1 MIRRELY
8 KMEMPKKTFTNKRM
22 GDILIEQGL
31 ITPQQLQ
38 EALEMQKEGN
48 KKRLGEI
55 FVETGV
61 LSWEKLYDVLQYV
74 YETEFIDL
82 SNYVIDPEVI
92 SLISEKTALQFKIIP
107 ISKNNGE
114 LVIAMANPLDVYA
127 IDFVRDHTKVKKI
140 KSLLASEEDIL
151 NAITNYYELGEYDD
165 IIERLGTELVFR
177 EEEED
182 EDSKKL
188 EARSKEA
195 PIIQLVNMLIVQG
208 VKDRASDIHI
218 EPNEKG
224 LLIRFRIDGMLHDI
238 KALPNSIKSAII
250 SRIKILAKMDIAER
264 RLPQDGRF
272 QVKFGTREVDLR
284 VSSIPTVFGEKAVLR
299 LLDKSKG
306 LIKLE
311 QLGFIPEQLEV
322 FKSVIT
328 KSYGII
334 LLTGPTGSGKTTTLY
349 AAINDVNSKDKN
361 IITVEDPVEYK
372 LSRVNQIQVKSK
384 IDLTFANTL
393 RSILRQD
400 PDIIM
405 VGEIRDAETAQIAV
419 QAALTGHLVLSTL
432 HTNDAASAITRL
444 IDMNVEAFLISSS
457 VIAVIAQRLV
467 RVICE
472 KCKEAYEPAKD
483 VISGLNIKVNSN
495 GDGQVKLYRGT
506 GCSLCKN
513 TGYYGRTSIYELIV
527 LDEDIKTLIIS
538 KASSNIIK
546 DTAIKKG
553 MKTLKDNGLEKA
565 LQGITTIEEVL
576 RVAG

>member
-1 MIRRELY
+1 
-8 KMEMPKKTFTNKRM
+8 
-22 GDILIEQGL
+22 
-31 ITPQQLQ
+31 
-38 EALEMQKEGN
+38 MQKNGN
-48 KKRLGEI
+48 KNRLGEI
-55 FVETGV
+55 FVETGAINREE
-61 LSWEKLYDVLQYV
+61 LSEVLQYV
-74 YETEFIDL
+74 YAAEYVEL

-92 SLISEKTALQFKIIP
+92 SLISEKAALRFKLIP
-107 ISKNNGE
+107 ISKNEDE
-114 LVIAMANPLDVYA
+114 LTIAMANPLDVYA
-127 IDFVRDHTKVKKI
+127 IDFVRDHTKIKKI
-140 KSLLASEEDIL
+140 KSLLASEEDVL

-165 IIERLGTELVFR
+165 IIEKLGTEIVFK
-177 EEEED
+177 EEEEE

-188 EARSKEA
+188 EAISREA

-238 KALPNSIKSAII
+238 RTLPNTIKSAVV

-284 VSSIPTVFGEKAVLR
+284 VSTIPTVLGEKVVLR

-311 QLGFIPEQLEV
+311 QLGFTTKQLEE
-322 FKSVIT
+322 FKSIIF

-349 AAINDVNSKDKN
+349 AALNQVNSKDKN

-372 LSRVNQIQVKSK
+372 LNRINQIQIKPK
-384 IDLTFANTL
+384 INLTFANTL

-419 QAALTGHLVLSTL
+419 QAALTGHLVFSTL
-432 HTNDAASAITRL
+432 HTNDAASALTRL
-444 IDMNVEAFLISSS
+444 IDMDVETFLISSS
-457 VIAVIAQRLV
+457 VIGVIAQRLV
-467 RVICE
+467 RVIWE
-472 KCKEAYEPAKD
+472 KCKEEYIPEEN
-483 VISGLNIKVNSN
+483 VLSGLNIKDKSN
-495 GDGQVKLYRGT
+495 NDGKIKLYRGT
-506 GCSLCKN
+506 GCSFCKN

-527 LDEDIKTLIIS
+527 LDEEIKSLIIS

-546 DTAIKKG
+546 DAAIKKG
-553 MKTLKDNGLEKA
+553 MKTLKDSGLKKVM
-565 LQGITTIEEVL
+565 QGITTIEEVL

>member
-1 MIRRELY
+1 
-8 KMEMPKKTFTNKRM
+8 MEMSKKPYTDKRI

-31 ITPQQLQ
+31 ITSQQLK
-38 EALEMQKEGN
+38 EALEMQKKGN

-55 FVETGV
+55 LVEIGAIRR
-61 LSWEKLYDVLQYV
+61 EELYETLQYI
-74 YETEFIDL
+74 YETEYVDL

-92 SLISEKTALQFKIIP
+92 SLIPEKTALQFKLIP
-107 ISKNNGE
+107 ISKNNGEDE
-114 LVIAMANPLDVYA
+114 LVIAMANPLDIYA
-127 IDFVRDHTKVKKI
+127 IDFVKDYTKIKKI
-140 KSLLASEEDIL
+140 KCMLAPEEDII
-151 NAITNYYELGEYDD
+151 NAINNYYELGEYED
-165 IIERLGTELVFR
+165 IIEKLGTDIVFKE

-182 EDSKKL
+182 LKKL
-188 EARSKEA
+188 EEISREA

-218 EPNEKG
+218 EPNKIG

-238 KALPNSIKSAII
+238 TTLPNNIKSAVI

-272 QVKFGTREVDLR
+272 QVKFGNREVDLR
-284 VSSIPTVFGEKAVLR
+284 VSSIPTVFGEKVVLR

-306 LIKLE
+306 LIRLE
-311 QLGFIPEQLEV
+311 YLGLFPEQLTQ
-322 FKSVIT
+322 FQSIIS

-349 AAINDVNSKDKN
+349 AALNGVNSKEKN

-372 LSRVNQIQVKSK
+372 LDRINQIQIKPK
-384 IDLTFANTL
+384 INLTFANTL

-419 QAALTGHLVLSTL
+419 QAALTGHLVFSTL
-432 HTNDAASAITRL
+432 HTNDAASALTRL
-444 IDMNVEAFLISSS
+444 IDMDIETFLISSS
-457 VIAVIAQRLV
+457 VIGVIAQRLV

-472 KCKEAYEPAKD
+472 KCKKEYVPGED
-483 VISGLNIKVNSN
+483 VLSGLNIKGNLN
-495 GDGQVKLYRGT
+495 NNKIKLYRGT
-506 GCSLCKN
+506 GCSFCKN
-513 TGYYGRTSIYELIV
+513 TGYYGRTSIYELVV
-527 LDEDIKTLIIS
+527 LNEEIRTLIVS
-538 KASSNIIK
+538 KASSNVIK
-546 DTAIKKG
+546 DVAIKNG
-553 MKTLKDNGLEKA
+553 MKTLKDSGLKKA
-565 LQGITTIEEVL
+565 IQGITTIEEVL

>member
-1 MIRRELY
+1 
-8 KMEMPKKTFTNKRM
+8 MEMSKKPYSNKRI

-31 ITPQQLQ
+31 ITSKQLK
-38 EALEMQKEGN
+38 EALEMQKNGN

-55 FVETGV
+55 FVETGAITK
-61 LSWEKLYDVLQYV
+61 EELYEVLQFV
-74 YETEFIDL
+74 YETEYVDL

-92 SLISEKTALQFKIIP
+92 SLIPEKIALQFKLIP
-107 ISKNNGE
+107 ISQNDNE
-114 LVIAMANPLDVYA
+114 LTIAMANPLDVYA
-127 IDFVRDHTKVKKI
+127 IDFVRDHTKIKKI
-140 KSLLASEEDIL
+140 KSLLAPEEDIL
-151 NAITNYYELGEYDD
+151 NTINSYYELGEYDD
-165 IIERLGTELVFR
+165 IIEKLGTEIVFKEE

-182 EDSKKL
+182 SKRL
-188 EARSKEA
+188 EAISKEA

-224 LLIRFRIDGMLHDI
+224 LLVRFRIDGMLHDVR
-238 KALPNSIKSAII
+238 ALPNTIKSAIV

-284 VSSIPTVFGEKAVLR
+284 VSTIPTVLGEKVVLR

-311 QLGFIPEQLEV
+311 KLGFIPEQLDE
-322 FKSVIT
+322 FKSVIS

-334 LLTGPTGSGKTTTLY
+334 LITGPTGSGKTTTLY
-349 AAINDVNSKDKN
+349 AALNQVNSKDKN

-372 LSRVNQIQVKSK
+372 LNRINQIQIKPK
-384 IDLTFANTL
+384 INLTFANTL

-419 QAALTGHLVLSTL
+419 QAALTGHLVFSTL
-432 HTNDAASAITRL
+432 HTNDAASALTRL
-444 IDMNVEAFLISSS
+444 IDMDVETFLISSS

-472 KCKEAYEPAKD
+472 KCKEEYTPGKD
-483 VISGLNIKVNSN
+483 VLSGLNIKTNSKD
-495 GDGQVKLYRGT
+495 DGKVKLYRGT
-506 GCSLCKN
+506 GCSFCKN

-527 LDEDIKTLIIS
+527 LDEEIRSLIIS

-546 DTAIKKG
+546 DAAIKKG
-553 MKTLKDNGLEKA
+553 MKTLKDSGLKKA

>member
-1 MIRRELY
+1 MNIT
-8 KMEMPKKTFTNKRM
+8 KKTFSNKRI
-22 GDILIEQGL
+22 GDILIEQSS
-31 ITPQQLQ
+31 ITHQQLK
-38 EALEMQKEGN
+38 EALEMQKNGN

-55 FVETGV
+55 FVETGAITR
-61 LSWEKLYDVLQYV
+61 EELYEVLQYV
-74 YETEFIDL
+74 YETEYVDL

-92 SLISEKTALQFKIIP
+92 SLIPEKTAIRLKLIP
-107 ISKNNGE
+107 ISKSDDE
-114 LVIAMANPLDVYA
+114 LIVAMANPLDVYA
-127 IDFVRDHTKVKKI
+127 IDFIRDHTKIKRI
-140 KSLLASEEDIL
+140 KSLLASEEGIL

-165 IIERLGTELVFR
+165 IIEKLGTEITFNEDVD
-177 EEEED
+177 EED
-182 EDSKKL
+182 SNKL
-188 EARSKEA
+188 EAISKEA

-224 LLIRFRIDGMLHDI
+224 LLVRFRIDGMLHDVR
-238 KALPNSIKSAII
+238 ALPNTIKSAVI
-250 SRIKILAKMDIAER
+250 SRIKILSKMDIAER

-272 QVKFGTREVDLR
+272 QVQFGTREVDLR
-284 VSSIPTVFGEKAVLR
+284 VSSIPVVFGEKVVLR

-311 QLGFIPEQLEV
+311 HLGFIPEQLKE
-322 FKSVIT
+322 FKSIISQ
-328 KSYGII
+328 SYGII
-334 LLTGPTGSGKTTTLY
+334 LLTGPTGSGKSTTLY
-349 AAINDVNSKDKN
+349 AALNQVNSTEKN

-372 LSRVNQIQVKSK
+372 VNRINQIQVKPK
-384 IDLTFANTL
+384 INLTFANTL

-405 VGEIRDAETAQIAV
+405 IGEIRDAETAQIAV

-444 IDMNVEAFLISSS
+444 IDMDVETFLISSS
-457 VIAVIAQRLV
+457 VIGVIAQRLV

-472 KCKEAYEPAKD
+472 NCKEEYEPGKD
-483 VISGLNIKVNSN
+483 VITGLHLKANSN
-495 GDGQVKLYRGT
+495 GDGKVKLYRGA

-527 LDEDIKTLIIS
+527 LDEEIRSLIIS

-546 DTAIKKG
+546 DAAIKKG
-553 MKTLKDNGLEKA
+553 MKTLKEIGLQKV

-576 RVAG
+576 RVSG

>member
-1 MIRRELY
+1 
-8 KMEMPKKTFTNKRM
+8 MPKKPYTNKRI
-22 GDILIEQGL
+22 GDILIEKGL
-31 ITPQQLQ
+31 ITPQQLE
-38 EALEMQKEGN
+38 EAIEMQINGN
-48 KKRLGEI
+48 PKKLGEI
-55 FVETGV
+55 FVEIGV
-61 LSWEKLYDVLQYV
+61 ITREELYEVLQYV
-74 YETEFIDL
+74 YETEYVDL

-92 SLISEKTALQFKIIP
+92 SLISEKNALRLKLIP

-114 LVIAMANPLDVYA
+114 LIIAMANPLDVYA
-127 IDFVRDHTKVKKI
+127 IDFVRDHTKIKKI
-140 KSLLASEEDIL
+140 KSLMAPEEDIL

-165 IIERLGTELVFR
+165 IIERLGAEVVFKDE

-182 EDSKKL
+182 SKRL
-188 EARSKEA
+188 EAISKEA

-208 VKDRASDIHI
+208 VKDRASDVHI
-218 EPNEKG
+218 EPDEKG
-224 LLIRFRIDGMLHDI
+224 LLVRFRIDGMLHDI
-238 KALPNSIKSAII
+238 RTLPNAIKSAIV

-284 VSSIPTVFGEKAVLR
+284 VSTIPTVLGEKVVLR

-311 QLGFIPEQLEV
+311 QLGFIPEQLEE
-322 FKSVIT
+322 FKSIIY

-349 AAINDVNSKDKN
+349 AALNEVNSKDKN

-372 LSRVNQIQVKSK
+372 LNRINQIQVKQK
-384 IDLTFANTL
+384 INLTFANTL

-432 HTNDAASAITRL
+432 HTNDAASAVTRL
-444 IDMNVEAFLISSS
+444 SDMDVETFLISSS
-457 VIAVIAQRLV
+457 VIGVIAQRLV

-472 KCKEAYEPAKD
+472 NCKEEYEPGKD
-483 VISGLNIKVNSN
+483 VISGLNIKANSN
-495 GDGQVKLYRGT
+495 ADGKVTLYRGT
-506 GCSLCKN
+506 GCSMCKN

-527 LDEDIKTLIIS
+527 LDEEIRSLIIS
-538 KASSNIIK
+538 KASNNIIK
-546 DTAIKKG
+546 DAAIKKG
-553 MKTLKDNGLEKA
+553 MKTLKDSGLEKA
-565 LQGITTIEEVL
+565 MQGITTIEEVL

>member
-1 MIRRELY
+1 
-8 KMEMPKKTFTNKRM
+8 MEMPKNPFTNKRI

-31 ITPQQLQ
+31 ITPQQLK
-38 EALEMQKEGN
+38 EALESQKNGN

-61 LSWEKLYDVLQYV
+61 ITREVLYDILQYV
-74 YETEFIDL
+74 YETEYVDL
-82 SNYVIDPEVI
+82 SDYVIDPEVI
-92 SLISEKTALQFKIIP
+92 SLIPEKVASQFKLIP
-107 ISKNNGE
+107 ISKSDDE
-114 LVIAMANPLDVYA
+114 LIIAMANPLDVYA
-127 IDFVRDHTKVKKI
+127 IDFVRGHTKIKKI
-140 KSLLASEEDIL
+140 KSLLAPEEDIL
-151 NAITNYYELGEYDD
+151 NTINSYYELGEYED
-165 IIERLGTELVFR
+165 IIERLGTEVVFKED

-182 EDSKKL
+182 SNKL
-188 EARSKEA
+188 EAISKEA
-195 PIIQLVNMLIVQG
+195 PIIQLVNILIVQG

-224 LLIRFRIDGMLHDI
+224 LLIRFRIDGMLHDVRT
-238 KALPNSIKSAII
+238 LPNTIKSAII

-284 VSSIPTVFGEKAVLR
+284 VSTIPTVFGEKVVLR

-311 QLGFIPEQLEV
+311 QLGFIPEQLEE
-322 FKSVIT
+322 FKSIIS

-349 AAINDVNSKDKN
+349 AALNQVNSKDKN

-372 LSRVNQIQVKSK
+372 LSRINQIQIMPK
-384 IDLTFANTL
+384 INLTFANTL

-444 IDMNVEAFLISSS
+444 IDMDVETFLISSS
-457 VIAVIAQRLV
+457 VIGVIAQRLV

-472 KCKEAYEPAKD
+472 KCKEEYIPGKD
-483 VISGLNIKVNSN
+483 VLSGLDIKANSN
-495 GDGQVKLYRGT
+495 GDDKIKLYRGT

-527 LDEDIKTLIIS
+527 LDEEIKSLIIS

-546 DTAIKKG
+546 DAAIKKG

>member
-1 MIRRELY
+1 
-8 KMEMPKKTFTNKRM
+8 MPKKPYTNKRI

-31 ITPQQLQ
+31 INPKQLK
-38 EALEMQKEGN
+38 EALGLQKNGN
-48 KKRLGEI
+48 KKKLGEI
-55 FVETGV
+55 FVEIGAITR
-61 LSWEKLYDVLQYV
+61 EELYEVLQYV
-74 YETEFIDL
+74 YEAEYVDL

-92 SLISEKTALQFKIIP
+92 SLISEKSALRLKLIP
-107 ISKNNGE
+107 ISKNDDE
-114 LVIAMANPLDVYA
+114 LIIAMANPLDVYA
-127 IDFVRDHTKVKKI
+127 IDFVRDHTKIKKI
-140 KSLLASEEDIL
+140 KSLLATEEDVL

-165 IIERLGTELVFR
+165 ILEKLGTEIVFK
-177 EEEED
+177 EEEEE

-188 EARSKEA
+188 EAISKEA

-218 EPNEKG
+218 EPIEKG

-238 KALPNSIKSAII
+238 RTLPNTIKSAVI

-284 VSSIPTVFGEKAVLR
+284 VSTIPTVLGEKVVLR

-311 QLGFIPEQLEV
+311 QLGFTPEQSNE
-322 FKSVIT
+322 FKSIIY

-349 AAINDVNSKDKN
+349 AALNEVNSKDKN

-372 LSRVNQIQVKSK
+372 LKRINQIQIKPK
-384 IDLTFANTL
+384 INLTFANTL

-444 IDMNVEAFLISSS
+444 IDMDVETFLISSS
-457 VIAVIAQRLV
+457 VIGVIAQRLV

-472 KCKEAYEPAKD
+472 KCKEEYILGED
-483 VISGLNIKVNSN
+483 VLSELNIKTNSK
-495 GDGQVKLYRGT
+495 GDGKVKLYRGT
-506 GCSLCKN
+506 GCSFCKN

-527 LDEDIKTLIIS
+527 LDEEIKSLIIS

-546 DTAIKKG
+546 DAAIKKG
-553 MKTLKDNGLEKA
+553 MKTLKDSGLEKA

>member
-1 MIRRELY
+1 
-8 KMEMPKKTFTNKRM
+8 MEMPKKPFTNKRI

-31 ITPQQLQ
+31 INDQQLK
-38 EALEMQKEGN
+38 EALESQKNGN
-48 KKRLGEI
+48 NKRLGEI

-61 LSWEKLYDVLQYV
+61 ITKEELYEVLQYV
-74 YETEFIDL
+74 YETKYVDL

-92 SLISEKTALQFKIIP
+92 SLISEKVALQFKLIP
-107 ISKNNGE
+107 ISKSDDE
-114 LVIAMANPLDVYA
+114 LIIAMANPLDVYA
-127 IDFVRDHTKVKKI
+127 IDFVRSHTKIKKI
-140 KSLLASEEDIL
+140 KSLLAPEEDIL
-151 NAITNYYELGEYDD
+151 NTINSYYELGEYDD
-165 IIERLGTELVFR
+165 IIERLGTEVVFKED
-177 EEEED
+177 EEE

-188 EARSKEA
+188 EAISREA

-224 LLIRFRIDGMLHDI
+224 LLIRFRIDGMLHDVRT
-238 KALPNSIKSAII
+238 LPSTIKSAVV

-272 QVKFGTREVDLR
+272 QVKFGMREVDLR
-284 VSSIPTVFGEKAVLR
+284 VSTIPTVLGEKVVLR

-311 QLGFIPEQLEV
+311 QLGFIPEQLEE
-322 FKSVIT
+322 FKSIIS

-349 AAINDVNSKDKN
+349 AALNEVNSKDKN

-372 LSRVNQIQVKSK
+372 LARINQIQIKPK
-384 IDLTFANTL
+384 IKLTFANTL

-400 PDIIM
+400 PDVIM

-419 QAALTGHLVLSTL
+419 QAALTGHLVFSTL
-432 HTNDAASAITRL
+432 HTNDAASALTRL
-444 IDMNVEAFLISSS
+444 IDMDVETFLISSS
-457 VIAVIAQRLV
+457 VIGVIAQRLV

-472 KCKEAYEPAKD
+472 KCKEEYIPGKD
-483 VISGLNIKVNSN
+483 VLSGLNLKANSK
-495 GDGQVKLYRGT
+495 GDGEVKLYRGA
-506 GCSLCKN
+506 GCSFCKN

-527 LDEDIKTLIIS
+527 LDEEIRALIIS

-546 DTAIKKG
+546 DVAIKKE
-553 MKTLKDNGLEKA
+553 MKTLKDCGLEKA

>member
-1 MIRRELY
+1 
-8 KMEMPKKTFTNKRM
+8 MEMPNKTFTNKRI
-22 GDILIEQGL
+22 GDILIEQGS
-31 ITPQQLQ
+31 ITHQQLKK
-38 EALEMQKEGN
+38 ALEMQKNGN
-48 KKRLGEI
+48 TKRLGEI
-55 FVETGV
+55 LVEIGV
-61 LSWEKLYDVLQYV
+61 ITREELYEVLQYV
-74 YETEFIDL
+74 YETEYVDL

-92 SLISEKTALQFKIIP
+92 SLISEKTAIRLKLIP
-107 ISKNNGE
+107 ISKSNDE
-114 LVIAMANPLDVYA
+114 LIIAMANPLDVYA
-127 IDFVRDHTKVKKI
+127 IDFIRDHTKIKKI
-140 KSLLASEEDIL
+140 KSLLASEEGIL
-151 NAITNYYELGEYDD
+151 NAITSYYELGEYDD
-165 IIERLGTELVFR
+165 IIKKLGTEVTFK
-177 EEEED
+177 EDEED
-182 EDSKKL
+182 QDSKKL
-188 EARSKEA
+188 EAISKEA

-224 LLIRFRIDGMLHDI
+224 LLVRFRIDGMLHDI
-238 KALPNSIKSAII
+238 RALPNTIKAAII
-250 SRIKILAKMDIAER
+250 SRVKILSKMDIAER

-272 QVKFGTREVDLR
+272 QVQFGTREVDLR
-284 VSSIPTVFGEKAVLR
+284 VSTIPTVSGEKVVLR

-311 QLGFIPEQLEV
+311 QLGFIPEQLEE
-322 FKSVIT
+322 FKSIIS

-349 AAINDVNSKDKN
+349 ASLNEVNSKDRN

-372 LSRVNQIQVKSK
+372 LNRVNQIQIKPK
-384 IDLTFANTL
+384 INLTFANTL

-405 VGEIRDAETAQIAV
+405 IGEIRDAETAQIAV

-432 HTNDAASAITRL
+432 HTNDAASAVTRL
-444 IDMNVEAFLISSS
+444 IDMNVETFLISSS
-457 VIAVIAQRLV
+457 VIGVIAQRLV

-472 KCKEAYEPAKD
+472 NCKEEYEPGKD
-483 VISGLNIKVNSN
+483 VIIGLHLKANSN
-495 GDGQVKLYRGT
+495 GDGKVKLYRGA
-506 GCSLCKN
+506 GCPLCKN

-527 LDEDIKTLIIS
+527 LDEDIRELIIS

-546 DTAIKKG
+546 DAAIKKG
-553 MKTLKDNGLEKA
+553 MKTLKDIGLEKV

>member
-1 MIRRELY
+1 
-8 KMEMPKKTFTNKRM
+8 MEMPKKPYTNKRI

-31 ITPQQLQ
+31 ITSQQLK
-38 EALEMQKEGN
+38 EALEMQKNGS

-55 FVETGV
+55 FVEIGAI
-61 LSWEKLYDVLQYV
+61 SREELYGILQYI
-74 YETEFIDL
+74 YETEYIDL

-92 SLISEKTALQFKIIP
+92 SLISEKAALRFKLIP

-114 LVIAMANPLDVYA
+114 LIIAMANPLDVYA
-127 IDFVRDHTKVKKI
+127 IDFVRDHTKIKKI
-140 KSLLASEEDIL
+140 KSLLASEEDVL

-165 IIERLGTELVFR
+165 IIEKLGTEIIFK
-177 EEEED
+177 EEEEE

-188 EARSKEA
+188 EAISKEA

-238 KALPNSIKSAII
+238 RTLPNTIKSAVI

-284 VSSIPTVFGEKAVLR
+284 VSTIPTVFGEKVVLR

-311 QLGFIPEQLEV
+311 QLGFIPEQLEE
-322 FKSVIT
+322 FKSIIS

-349 AAINDVNSKDKN
+349 AALNEVNSKDKN

-372 LSRVNQIQVKSK
+372 LDRINQIQIKPK
-384 IDLTFANTL
+384 INLTFANTL

-400 PDIIM
+400 PDVIM
-405 VGEIRDAETAQIAV
+405 VGEIRDTETAQIAV
-419 QAALTGHLVLSTL
+419 QAALTGHLVFSTL
-432 HTNDAASAITRL
+432 HTNDAASALTRL
-444 IDMNVEAFLISSS
+444 IDMDIETFLISSS
-457 VIAVIAQRLV
+457 VIGVIAQRLV

-472 KCKEAYEPAKD
+472 KCKEEYTPGKN
-483 VISGLNIKVNSN
+483 VLSGLNIKDDSN
-495 GDGQVKLYRGT
+495 NDGKVKLYRGT
-506 GCSLCKN
+506 GCSFCKN
-513 TGYYGRTSIYELIV
+513 TGYYGRTSIYEHIV
-527 LDEDIKTLIIS
+527 LDEEIRALIIS
-538 KASSNIIK
+538 KASSNVIK
-546 DTAIKKG
+546 DVALKKG
-553 MKTLKDNGLEKA
+553 MKTLKDSGLEKA
-565 LQGITTIEEVL
+565 MQGITTIEEVL

>member
-1 MIRRELY
+1 
-8 KMEMPKKTFTNKRM
+8 
-22 GDILIEQGL
+22 
-31 ITPQQLQ
+31 
-38 EALEMQKEGN
+38 
-48 KKRLGEI
+48 
-55 FVETGV
+55 
-61 LSWEKLYDVLQYV
+61 LQYV
-74 YETEFIDL
+74 YESEYVDL

-92 SLISEKTALQFKIIP
+92 SLISEKAALRFKLIP
-107 ISKNNGE
+107 ISKNNDE
-114 LVIAMANPLDVYA
+114 LIIAMANPLDVYA
-127 IDFVRDHTKVKKI
+127 IDFVRDHTKIKEI
-140 KSLLASEEDIL
+140 KSLLATEEDVL

-165 IIERLGTELVFR
+165 IIKKLGTEIVFK
-177 EEEED
+177 EEEEE

-188 EARSKEA
+188 EAISKEA

-224 LLIRFRIDGMLHDI
+224 LLIRFRVDGMLHDI
-238 KALPNSIKSAII
+238 RTLPNTIKSAVI

-284 VSSIPTVFGEKAVLR
+284 VSTIPTVFGEKVVLR

-311 QLGFIPEQLEV
+311 QLGFIPGQLEE
-322 FKSVIT
+322 FKSIIS

-349 AAINDVNSKDKN
+349 AALNKVNSKDKN

-372 LSRVNQIQVKSK
+372 LDRVNQIQIKPK
-384 IDLTFANTL
+384 INLTFANTL

-400 PDIIM
+400 PDVIM
-405 VGEIRDAETAQIAV
+405 IGEIRDTETAQIAV
-419 QAALTGHLVLSTL
+419 QAALTGHLVFSTL
-432 HTNDAASAITRL
+432 HTNDAVSALTRL
-444 IDMNVEAFLISSS
+444 IDMDIETFLISSS

-472 KCKEAYEPAKD
+472 KCKEEYTPEKN
-483 VISGLNIKVNSN
+483 VLNGLNIKDNSN
-495 GDGQVKLYRGT
+495 DDGKVKLYRGT
-506 GCSLCKN
+506 GCSFCKN

-527 LDEDIKTLIIS
+527 LDEEIRSLIIS
-538 KASSNIIK
+538 KTSSNVIK
-546 DTAIKKG
+546 DAAIKKG
-553 MKTLKDNGLEKA
+553 MKTLKNSGLEKA
-565 LQGITTIEEVL
+565 MQGITTIEEVL

>member
-1 MIRRELY
+1 
-8 KMEMPKKTFTNKRM
+8 MEMPKKPYTNKRI

-31 ITPQQLQ
+31 ITSLQLK
-38 EALEMQKEGN
+38 EALELQKNGN

-55 FVETGV
+55 FVEIGA
-61 LSWEKLYDVLQYV
+61 LSREELYGILQYI
-74 YETEFIDL
+74 YETEYVDL
-82 SNYVIDPEVI
+82 SNCVIDPEVI
-92 SLISEKTALQFKIIP
+92 SLISEKAALRFKLIP
-107 ISKNNGE
+107 ISKNDDE

-127 IDFVRDHTKVKKI
+127 IDFVRAHTKIKKI
-140 KSLLASEEDIL
+140 KSLLASEEDVL

-165 IIERLGTELVFR
+165 ILEKLGTEVVFKED

-182 EDSKKL
+182 SKRL
-188 EARSKEA
+188 EAISKEA

-238 KALPNSIKSAII
+238 RTLPNTIKSAVI
-250 SRIKILAKMDIAER
+250 SRIKILSKMDIAER

-284 VSSIPTVFGEKAVLR
+284 VSSIPTVLGEKVVLR

-306 LIKLE
+306 LIQLE
-311 QLGFIPEQLEV
+311 QLGFTPEQLEE
-322 FKSVIT
+322 FKSIIS
-328 KSYGII
+328 KSYGIV

-349 AAINDVNSKDKN
+349 AALNQVNSKDKN

-372 LSRVNQIQVKSK
+372 LNRINQIQIKPK
-384 IDLTFANTL
+384 INLTFANTL

-405 VGEIRDAETAQIAV
+405 VGEIRDSETAQIAV
-419 QAALTGHLVLSTL
+419 QAALTGHLVFSTL
-432 HTNDAASAITRL
+432 HTNDAASALTRL
-444 IDMNVEAFLISSS
+444 IDMNVETFLISSS
-457 VIAVIAQRLV
+457 VIGVIAQRLV

-472 KCKEAYEPAKD
+472 KCKEEYTPGKN
-483 VISGLNIKVNSN
+483 VLSGLNIKDKSN
-495 GDGQVKLYRGT
+495 NDGKIKLYRGT
-506 GCSLCKN
+506 GCSFCKN

-527 LDEDIKTLIIS
+527 LDEEIRALIIS
-538 KASSNIIK
+538 KTSSNIIK

>member
-1 MIRRELY
+1 
-8 KMEMPKKTFTNKRM
+8 MEKPKKPYTNQRI

-31 ITPQQLQ
+31 VTSQQLK
-38 EALEMQKEGN
+38 EALEMQKNGN

-55 FVETGV
+55 LVEIGAI
-61 LSWEKLYDVLQYV
+61 SKEELYGILQYV
-74 YETEFIDL
+74 YESEYVDL

-92 SLISEKTALQFKIIP
+92 SIIP
-107 ISKNNGE
+107 EKIALRFKLIPLSKSDYE
-114 LVIAMANPLDVYA
+114 LIIAMANPLDVYA
-127 IDFVRDHTKVKKI
+127 IDFVRDYTKTKRI
-140 KSLLASEEDIL
+140 KSLLATEEDVL

-165 IIERLGTELVFR
+165 IIEKLGTEIVFK
-177 EEEED
+177 EEEEE

-188 EARSKEA
+188 EAISREA

-208 VKDRASDIHI
+208 VKDRASDVHI
-218 EPNEKG
+218 EPNKNG
-224 LLIRFRIDGMLHDI
+224 LLIRFRVDGMLHDI
-238 KALPNSIKSAII
+238 RTLPNTIKSAVI
-250 SRIKILAKMDIAER
+250 SRTKILAKMDIAER

-284 VSSIPTVFGEKAVLR
+284 VSTIPTVLGEKVVLR

-311 QLGFIPEQLEV
+311 QLGFSPEQLEE
-322 FKSVIT
+322 FKSIIT

-349 AAINDVNSKDKN
+349 AALNQVNSKDKN

-372 LSRVNQIQVKSK
+372 LDRINQIQVKPK
-384 IDLTFANTL
+384 INLIFANTL

-405 VGEIRDAETAQIAV
+405 VGEIRDTETAQIAV
-419 QAALTGHLVLSTL
+419 QAALTGHLVFSTL
-432 HTNDAASAITRL
+432 HTNDAASALTRL
-444 IDMNVEAFLISSS
+444 IDMDIETFLISSS
-457 VIAVIAQRLV
+457 VIGVIAQRLV

-472 KCKEAYEPAKD
+472 KCKEEYTPGKN
-483 VISGLNIKVNSN
+483 ILSGLNIEGNLKK
-495 GDGQVKLYRGT
+495 GGKIKLYRGA
-506 GCSLCKN
+506 GCSSCKN

-527 LDEDIKTLIIS
+527 LDEEIRALIIS
-538 KASSNIIK
+538 KTSSNIIK
-546 DTAIKKG
+546 DAAIKKG
-553 MKTLKDNGLEKA
+553 MKTLKDSGLEKVR
-565 LQGITTIEEVL
+565 QGITTLEEVI